1 MTSAKDILYI
11 EEVSEIQMRVEDLL
25 ETQEEC
31 IQLLIEELEQ
41 NTIRAAYYK
50 KIKASNNYIDWNSC
64 EQSPSRE
71 ITDKEIEFFIQ
82 VGPSEESICPVEVDW
97 TFETGDWDLA
107 WA

>member
-31 IQLLIEELEQ
+31 IQLLTEELEQ
-41 NTIRAAYYK
+41 NTIRAAYFK
-50 KIKASNNYIDWNSC
+50 KIKASSNDWDSC

-71 ITDKEIEFFIQ
+71 ISAQEIEFVIQ
-82 VGPSEESICPVEVDW
+82 VGPSEESICPFEVDW
-97 TFETGDWDLA
+97 TVT
-107 WA
+107 